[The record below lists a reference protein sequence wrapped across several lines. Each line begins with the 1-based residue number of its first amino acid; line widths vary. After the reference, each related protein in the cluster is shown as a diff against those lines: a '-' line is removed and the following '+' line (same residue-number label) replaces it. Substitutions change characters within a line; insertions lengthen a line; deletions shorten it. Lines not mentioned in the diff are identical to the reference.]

1 MVFNLYEVNI
11 PCWDSIR
18 DYCMVDILYKKK
30 YMKTLKKTSF
40 LLLTV
45 VLVSGSLWAQSADD
59 VVSKYVDAI
68 GGHQLVS
75 SINSIVIESNVTVMG
90 SDVPSTTHILNG
102 KGFKSETDFNG
113 TKIINC
119 YTDKGSW
126 VLNPM
131 AGQAVPT
138 AIPDEQAKASKGT
151 FQVGGTLFDYAAR
164 GYKVELTG
172 KDTAD
177 YTLKVSSNGVNMTYY
192 INAHTYL
199 IDKMVNTLNVHGQDL
214 EVTTTFRDYKKT
226 DIGLVM
232 PYTQEVTYPQLSL
245 TISHIKVEFNT
256 PVDPAIFDMPK

>member
-11 PCWDSIR
+11 PCRHSIR

-30 YMKTLKKTSF
+30 YMKTLRKTSF

-45 VLVSGSLWAQSADD
+45 VLVSGSLLAQSADD

-102 KGFKSETDFNG
+102 K
-113 TKIINC
+113 
-119 YTDKGSW
+119 
-126 VLNPM
+126 
-131 AGQAVPT
+131 
-138 AIPDEQAKASKGT
+138 
-151 FQVGGTLFDYAAR
+151 R
-164 GYKVELTG
+164 
-172 KDTAD
+172 
-177 YTLKVSSNGVNMTYY
+177 
-192 INAHTYL
+192 
-199 IDKMVNTLNVHGQDL
+199 
-214 EVTTTFRDYKKT
+214 FRT
-226 DIGLVM
+226 NRQR
-232 PYTQEVTYPQLSL
+232 PQREVTYPQLSL